1 MVNQE
6 EISET
11 LAVAFE
17 HIRALHATLSAV
29 MIDLAVLRHFVLKS
43 PETSRQYHRTLALEV
58 LKVKPLVASRLFFS
72 RSLSVQP
79 QNVLGG
85 SLLVIAEDQPY
96 LSLTAASKRSWIDG
110 RKPRQDC

>member
-58 LKVKPLVASRLFFS
+58 LKVKPLVATAMRAYEEEIMHI
-72 RSLSVQP
+72 RSNCQWK
-79 QNVLGG
+79 N
-85 SLLVIAEDQPY
+85 
-96 LSLTAASKRSWIDG
+96 
-110 RKPRQDC
+110 